1 MHGLRHDPAAG
12 RHDDAGGRRQARAY
26 RGSKRHQREYP
37 GVEKQETLNA
47 GGDNGGLADG
57 VRRRGD
63 DGERGDKQAQRAVP
77 GRLSQEW
84 PETIHRRA
92 YEHVKA
98 GPLGGAQSA
107 RAPPPDGW
115 LR

>member
-1 MHGLRHDPAAG
+1 MARCIACATTRLPG
-12 RHDDAGGRRQARAY
+12 RHDDAVGRRQARAY

-63 DGERGDKQAQRAVP
+63 DGECGDKQAQRCADDNK
-77 GRLSQEW
+77 GR
-84 PETIHRRA
+84 TA
-92 YEHVKA
+92 
-98 GPLGGAQSA
+98 
-107 RAPPPDGW
+107 APPDICIVYRHEMPPTH
-115 LR
+115 